1 MNYSLA
7 SFSTLLLSTSIT
19 FAQAPDLILHNAKI
33 VTVDEKFTI
42 VQAMAIKD
50 GKILKTGSNEE
61 VLKTKGTNTVVKDV
75 AGKTVLPGLI
85 DSHVHPAGAAMHEFD
100 HPIPAFETIQDV
112 LDYIKA
118 RAKVLPKGEWIVLRQ
133 VFITRLKE
141 QRYPTKAEM
150 DAAAPLHP
158 VLYSTGPD
166 ASLNSLALK
175 LSKIDKDFKVNDGGA
190 GQVEKD
196 VKTGEPTGILRNCT
210 RFVKTSQPS
219 QRQPTEAD
227 NIERLHLLLKDYNSV
242 GLTGIIDRGA
252 GTSSLE
258 RFKKL
263 KDADKLTIRL
273 AASYSM
279 GTGSP
284 LETLEKDIAKLATH
298 PMRAPD
304 NMIRIIGIKIFLDGG
319 MLTGSAYMQKPW
331 GLSKIYSIDD
341 PTYRGLLFL
350 SRDKL
355 LGMAHATVKNGMQ
368 FTAHTV
374 GDGAV
379 ETLVGVYEE
388 INRTTPVRSTRPCI
402 THSNFMFKDAVE
414 KMPKIGIVADI
425 QPAWLYLDS
434 HTLVS
439 QFGVERLE
447 YFQPLQSIFK
457 AGGIVGGG
465 SDHMQRI
472 DSMNSVNPYNPFLG
486 MSVAINRKGKYYPQ
500 KLRPE
505 QALTR
510 EQAIRFYTM
519 NNAHLMFLEKE
530 TGSLEVGK
538 QGDFI
543 VLDRDILTCDEDAIA
558 QTKCLAT
565 YLSGKQVHG
574 VK

>member
-1 MNYSLA
+1 MRLFKTSLICLGLASSFSLA
-7 SFSTLLLSTSIT
+7 QT
-19 FAQAPDLILHNAKI
+19 PDLIIHNAKV
-33 VTVDEKFTI
+33 VTVDNKFTI

-50 GKILKTGSNEE
+50 GKILQTGSNEE
-61 VLKTKGTNTVVKDV
+61 VLKSKVASTTLKDMQ
-75 AGKTVLPGLI
+75 GKTVLPGLI
-85 DSHVHPAGAAMHEFD
+85 DSHVHPANAAMHEFD
-100 HPIPAFETIQDV
+100 HPIPAFQNIQDV

-118 RAKVLPKGEWIVLRQ
+118 RAKILPKGEWIVLSQ

-150 DAAAPLHP
+150 DAAAPENP
-158 VLYSTGPD
+158 VFYGTGPD

-175 LSKIDKDFKVNDGGA
+175 LSKIDKNFTINDGGA
-190 GQVEKD
+190 GKVEKD
-196 VKTGEPTGILRNCT
+196 PITGEPTGILRNCS

-219 QRQPTEAD
+219 LRKPTEAD
-227 NIERLHLLLKDYNSV
+227 YLEKLHLLIKDYNSV
-242 GLTGIIDRGA
+242 GLTGIIDRAA
-252 GTSSLE
+252 GTASLD
-258 RFKKL
+258 RFKTL
-263 KDADKLTIRL
+263 KDAQKLTIRL
-273 AASYSM
+273 AASYMM
-279 GTGSP
+279 GTGSTLQS
-284 LETLEKDIAKLATH
+284 LETDIAKLATH
-298 PMRAPD
+298 PLRMPN

-331 GLSKIYSIDD
+331 GISKIYSIDD
-341 PTYRGLLFL
+341 PSYRGLLFL

-355 LGMAHATVKNGMQ
+355 LGMAKATVKNGLQ

-379 ETLVGVYEE
+379 ETLVGVYDE

-402 THSNFMFKDAVE
+402 THSNFMYKQAIE
-414 KMPKIGIVADI
+414 KMVEIGIVADI

-434 HTLVS
+434 HTLAA

-472 DSMNSVNPYNPFLG
+472 DSFNSVNPYNPFLG
-486 MSVAINRKGKYYPQ
+486 MSVAISRKGKFYPQ

-538 QGDFI
+538 LADFI
-543 VLDRDILTCDEDAIA
+543 VLDRDILTCEEDQIMH
-558 QTKCLAT
+558 TKCLET
-565 YLSGKQVHG
+565 YLSGKQIYAA
-574 VK
+574 K